1 MIFELFGEIYLK
13 KIFFWGGFEVYFW
26 LFYIVNLISL
36 NFWVDGQVGL
46 YLQFLDFCI
55 ILSFI
60 DLQNMYKY
68 DYLKKIFNVS

>member
-1 MIFELFGEIYLK
+1 MNYLVK
-13 KIFFWGGFEVYFW
+13 YIERKIFFGEVFEVYFW

-36 NFWVDGQVGL
+36 NVWVGGQVGL